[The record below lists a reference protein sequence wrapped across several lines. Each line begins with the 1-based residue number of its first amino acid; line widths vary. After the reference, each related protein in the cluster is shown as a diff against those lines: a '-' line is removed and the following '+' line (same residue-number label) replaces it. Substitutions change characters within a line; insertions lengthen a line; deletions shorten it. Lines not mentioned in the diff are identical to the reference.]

1 MYWSS
6 DGSSSDLILYE
17 PRGIHRQG
25 CTHTVG
31 RRKHDRSFTLSLS
44 PECIERAGCGTGG
57 MLTSGPP
64 SHRALAYQ
72 RGSQGNVGDAFGR
85 VDMIEQPGGVAD
97 RRGPTSNN
105 TLFTDPQKP
114 PPP

>member
-1 MYWSS
+1 
-6 DGSSSDLILYE
+6 
-17 PRGIHRQG
+17 
-25 CTHTVG
+25 
-31 RRKHDRSFTLSLS
+31 
-44 PECIERAGCGTGG
+44 

-97 RRGPTSNN
+97 RSCQPRSNYFFNDDRKPHPAAFFLLTRRKDETDIAGAPQADFGARVVGTFRKSSEERRVGKGCVSTGSFRGW
-105 TLFTDPQKP
+105 
-114 PPP
+114 